1 MSSRDQPASADFSHS
16 HAYPEG
22 ETLAG
27 HEPSAGQRLRAA
39 REASG
44 MHIAALAVLLKVP
57 AKKLEALESNR
68 FDLFPDA
75 VFVRALASSVC
86 RTLKID
92 AGPVLHGLPDYGAP
106 SLTTRGASLNTPFRT
121 PSYGPGPAVWTQIS
135 RPAVLTGVFLS
146 LAALVLFFLPELQA
160 GMKRAGAV
168 AWPQSLRPSATAP
181 GSSKPLLPEQAFAT
195 AGMQVTSVTAR
206 EPTSSEGTTD
216 KAIQLAPTRQLPS
229 APVALAS
236 QEVAAGV
243 GAATELGGASRIE
256 SVPALQS
263 SGIVVF
269 SATGPSWVEVTD
281 SRGQV
286 VLRRTL
292 NAGEVVGASGALPL
306 TAVVGR
312 ADATQV
318 QIRGQA
324 LDMTVLAKNNVA
336 RFEVK

>member
-1 MSSRDQPASADFSHS
+1 MSSRDQPTSADFAPPHP
-16 HAYPEG
+16 YQDG
-22 ETLAG
+22 VNLAG
-27 HEPSAGQRLRAA
+27 DGPSAGQRLRAA

-57 AKKLEALESNR
+57 AKKLEALESDR

-92 AGPVLHGLPDYGAP
+92 PGPVLHGLPDYGAP
-106 SLTTRGASLNTPFRT
+106 SLTTRGASLNTPFRA
-121 PSYGPGPAVWTQIS
+121 PGYRPGPVVWTQIS

-160 GMKRAGAV
+160 GMKRAGAM
-168 AWPQSLRPSATAP
+168 AWPQSLRAGSTALGAP
-181 GSSKPLLPEQAFAT
+181 APLLPEQAFGT
-195 AGMQVTSVTAR
+195 ADTQGTSVPAR
-206 EPTSSEGTTD
+206 EPSSADGTTD
-216 KAIQLAPTRQLPS
+216 KAIQLAQTLQLPS
-229 APVALAS
+229 APVALAG
-236 QEVAAGV
+236 QGVAAGV
-243 GAATELGGASRIE
+243 GATTELIGAGRIE
-256 SVPALQS
+256 SAQAVPS

-269 SATGPSWVEVTD
+269 SAKGPSWVEVMD

-306 TAVVGR
+306 AAVVGR

-324 LDMTVLAKNNVA
+324 LDLTALAKNNVA

>member
-1 MSSRDQPASADFSHS
+1 MSSRDEPTSADLAYP

-27 HEPSAGQRLRAA
+27 QGPSAGHRLRAA

-57 AKKLEALESNR
+57 VKKLEALESDR

-92 AGPVLHGLPDYGAP
+92 AGPVLQGLPDYGAP
-106 SLTTRGASLNTPFRT
+106 SLSTRGASLNTPFRA
-121 PSYGPGPAVWTQIS
+121 PGYGPGPAVWTQIS

-168 AWPQSLRPSATAP
+168 AWPQALRPST
-181 GSSKPLLPEQAFAT
+181 T
-195 AGMQVTSVTAR
+195 AGTQVTSVTAR
-206 EPTSSEGTTD
+206 EPTSSDGTPD

-229 APVALAS
+229 APVALAA
-236 QEVAAGV
+236 QDLAAGV

-269 SATGPSWVEVTD
+269 SAKGPSWVEVTD

-306 TAVVGR
+306 AAVVGR
-312 ADATQV
+312 ADTTQV

-324 LDMTVLAKNNVA
+324 LDLTALAKNNVA
-336 RFEVK
+336 RFEVN

>member
-1 MSSRDQPASADFSHS
+1 MNSRDQPTSADCAHPN
-16 HAYPEG
+16 ACQED

-27 HEPSAGQRLRAA
+27 HGPSAGQRLRAA

-44 MHIAALAVLLKVP
+44 VHITALAVLLKVP
-57 AKKLEALESNR
+57 AKKLEALESDR

-75 VFVRALASSVC
+75 VFLRALAASVC

-92 AGPVLHGLPDYGAP
+92 VGPVLHGLPDYGAP
-106 SLTTRGASLNTPFRT
+106 SLSTRGASLNTPFRA
-121 PSYGPGPAVWTQIS
+121 PGYGPGPAVWTQIS

-160 GMKRAGAV
+160 GMKRVGAV
-168 AWPQSLRPSATAP
+168 AWPQSLGP
-181 GSSKPLLPEQAFAT
+181 GAT
-195 AGMQVTSVTAR
+195 AGMQVTSVTGR
-206 EPTSSEGTTD
+206 EPTSSDGTTD

-229 APVALAS
+229 APVALTG
-236 QEVAAGV
+236 QEVAAGLV
-243 GAATELGGASRIE
+243 AATDRGGASRIE
-256 SVPALQS
+256 SAPALQS

-269 SATGPSWVEVTD
+269 SAKGPSWVEVTD

-306 TAVVGR
+306 AAVVGR
-312 ADATQV
+312 ADTTKV

-324 LDMTVLAKNNVA
+324 LDLAALAKNNVA
-336 RFEVK
+336 RFEVN